1 MKAPNFNRPWTI
13 ATLAAVGGALCLA
26 LGLFLAIARD
36 SKASD
41 DVKVYSSD
49 GGKVKVIRVRGSG
62 EGDEAAGKA
71 GFLGVDVDE
80 DTKSSDGGAL
90 VRTVVDD
97 SPASKAGLKEGDVIV
112 GFDGDVVRGP
122 AKLTEKIH
130 ATKPGDKVTLDVR
143 RDGKTQ
149 KMSVEMGG
157 RPNWGWSWHSGDS
170 APLNEEQEK
179 ALEES
184 MKSLEMNNLDLEK
197 LGKMKFRIPGMHR
210 LMVFGGEKP
219 LLGVELVDTTEELRQ
234 VMGGRKDAGVLI
246 GKVLPDSAAEKAG
259 LKVGDLVLAVDG
271 DAVADPGDLAS
282 AIREHQ
288 GKTIDLEVSRD
299 KKTIHLKAQIPE
311 VKDEEPSGPSASLWG
326 IPAAAPA
333 APPAPPSFAAPVPA
347 LAPRAPRTPRAV
359 PPPDPPDPPDPPAP
373 PCAAA
378 ELV

>member
-1 MKAPNFNRPWTI
+1 MKAPKFNRPWTI

-26 LGLFLAIARD
+26 LGMFLAIARD

-49 GGKVKVIRVRGSG
+49 GGNVKVIRVRGNG
-62 EGDEAAGKA
+62 EGDETAAKA

-80 DTKSSDGGAL
+80 ETKSSEGGAL

-143 RDGKTQ
+143 RDGKIQ

-157 RPNWGWSWHSGDS
+157 RPNWSWSWRGGDS
-170 APLNEEQEK
+170 SPMTEEQER
-179 ALEES
+179 ALEDS
-184 MKSLEMNNLDLEK
+184 MKSLEKNNLELEK
-197 LGKMKFRIPGMHR
+197 LGKMKINIPGMHR

-219 LLGVELVDTTEELRQ
+219 LLGVELVETTEELRQ

-246 GKVLPDSAAEKAG
+246 GKVMADSAAEKAG
-259 LKVGDLVLAVDG
+259 LKVGDLVLSVDG

-282 AIREHQ
+282 AVREHQ
-288 GKTIDLEVSRD
+288 GKTVDLEVSRD

-311 VKDEEPSGPSASLWG
+311 VKDEEPSGPSARLWRF
-326 IPAAAPA
+326 PAAAPA
-333 APPAPPSFAAPVPA
+333 APPAPPAYAVPVPA
-347 LAPRAPRTPRAV
+347 MAPRVPRAPRAV
-359 PPPDPPDPPDPPAP
+359 PPPEPPDPPPP